1 MAGVVWSQTDLHDLV
16 ESGRIGILQAIRGAF
31 TFKMSTDVN
40 IRLAPE
46 KGGGSIWDV
55 GCYPISFAR
64 FIAGAEPLEVFG
76 QQVIGTTGI
85 DDSFFGQMKFPGEV
99 YAQFDS
105 GFRTPYRTQ
114 MEIVGSDG
122 TLTLSKAFKPGLNAS
137 IRLYREEKS
146 ETIRIP
152 SQELYIGEVEDMADC
167 ILLGKAP
174 RISLSDSR
182 ANTAAIVALLQ
193 SAAANR
199 PVSL

>member
-1 MAGVVWSQTDLHDLV
+1 M
-16 ESGRIGILQAIRGAF
+16 
-31 TFKMSTDVN
+31 
-40 IRLAPE
+40 
-46 KGGGSIWDV
+46 
-55 GCYPISFAR
+55 
-64 FIAGAEPLEVFG
+64 
-76 QQVIGTTGI
+76 
-85 DDSFFGQMKFPGEV
+85 
-99 YAQFDS
+99 
-105 GFRTPYRTQ
+105 
-114 MEIVGSDG
+114 GSDG
-122 TLTLSKAFKPGLNAS
+122 TLTISKAFKPGLNAS